1 MLATPGD
8 GIGVNDDAGKDDME
22 LLNEILNATSSGGA
36 GADDEFAKE
45 WDSVFGTGSTPRA
58 GGASSGGASLA
69 TGGDLLGDVS
79 GGGSGSSGVAGSDGG
94 GLSGSMSSLSSSS
107 LTSSGT
113 QKKAPEFLPSS
124 LLDIGMGA
132 DPANQNQAASDK
144 KKSKPQGLSQGLPPS
159 ADMSAWFNLFADLDP
174 LSNPDAIG
182 RQPADMTDA

>member
-1 MLATPGD
+1 MAAPGD

-22 LLNEILNATSSGGA
+22 LLNEILNASSSGNG
-36 GADDEFAKE
+36 GADDEFAQE
-45 WDSVFGTGSTPRA
+45 WDSVFGTGSTA
-58 GGASSGGASLA
+58 GATSGNAGASLMSE
-69 TGGDLLGDVS
+69 GDLILGS
-79 GGGSGSSGVAGSDGG
+79 GGSNNVPGADG

-107 LTSSGT
+107 LASGST

-124 LLDIGMGA
+124 LLDIGMDI
-132 DPANQNQAASDK
+132 DPANQSQAVSDK
-144 KKSKPQGLSQGLPPS
+144 KKSKPQNPGKGLPPS